1 MVAVLTRDCGAIN
14 KLLPIGYFFVS
25 QQTGVACPVLSLLLN
40 FYPTLPLSSQ
50 NIMPAEIDIQPFH
63 DVLTRLEE
71 ALAERAANPENT
83 YLRDAVILRFTF
95 TFEVAVSTLRRY
107 LEEIAAIR
115 SSNRMSPRRCLR
127 EAADLGLIAE
137 CADWML
143 HVDNRNRA
151 VHAYSEPMADAIAA
165 IAPAFAADARAL
177 LNAMAQGIA
186 DGG

>member
-1 MVAVLTRDCGAIN
+1 M
-14 KLLPIGYFFVS
+14 S
-25 QQTGVACPVLSLLLN
+25 E
-40 FYPTLPLSSQ
+40 
-50 NIMPAEIDIQPFH
+50 EIDIQPFR
-63 DVLTRLEE
+63 DALARLDE
-71 ALAERAANPENT
+71 ALSERASDPGNT

-115 SSNRMSPRRCLR
+115 RTNRMSPRRCLR

-143 HVDNRNRA
+143 HVDNRNRT

-165 IAPAFAADARAL
+165 NATAFAADARAL
-177 LNAMAQGIA
+177 LNAMERGIA

>member
-1 MVAVLTRDCGAIN
+1 
-14 KLLPIGYFFVS
+14 
-25 QQTGVACPVLSLLLN
+25 
-40 FYPTLPLSSQ
+40 
-50 NIMPAEIDIQPFH
+50 MPADIDIQPFH
-63 DVLTRLEE
+63 DALMRLDE

-83 YLRDAVILRFTF
+83 CLRDAVILRFTF

-127 EAADLGLIAE
+127 EAADLGIIAE

-143 HVDNRNRA
+143 HTGNRNLFHRGCG
-151 VHAYSEPMADAIAA
+151 EPMADAIAA
-165 IAPAFAADARAL
+165 DASALAAGARAP
-177 LNAMAQGIA
+177 LNVMAQGIA

>member
-1 MVAVLTRDCGAIN
+1 M
-14 KLLPIGYFFVS
+14 S
-25 QQTGVACPVLSLLLN
+25 E
-40 FYPTLPLSSQ
+40 
-50 NIMPAEIDIQPFH
+50 EIDIQPFR
-63 DVLTRLEE
+63 DALARLDE
-71 ALAERAANPENT
+71 ALSERASDPGNA

-115 SSNRMSPRRCLR
+115 RTNRMSPRRCLR

-143 HVDNRNRA
+143 HAEHRNRFHGEYDERIVDA
-151 VHAYSEPMADAIAA
+151 MAANAT
-165 IAPAFAADARAL
+165 AFAADARAL
-177 LNAMAQGIA
+177 LNAMERGIS